1 MLSEKKILNET
12 KNHNS
17 PPPFK
22 LNGRS
27 LINKSILVKHLD
39 LYSPP
44 PFYLEQS
51 FLYIVFTNMYPWT
64 CYQCNNTFKRTINDE
79 EIWRVLEF
87 CLYFTSIP
95 CLINKLILVLNTWKN
110 RFGPT
115 PPPLFFYQSFFSVFC
130 TNISC
135 TLCIRVWT
143 CFQFNYAFN
152 KGFKTHLNPH
162 SPLFGPILLFLYSAV
177 TFHVHHVCMDV

>member
-1 MLSEKKILNET
+1 M
-12 KNHNS
+12 
-17 PPPFK
+17 
-22 LNGRS
+22 
-27 LINKSILVKHLD
+27 D

-79 EIWRVLEF
+79 EIWRILEF

-115 PPPLFFYQSFFSVFC
+115 PPFF
-130 TNISC
+130 TNP
-135 TLCIRVWT
+135 
-143 CFQFNYAFN
+143 F
-152 KGFKTHLNPH
+152 
-162 SPLFGPILLFLYSAV
+162 FLYSAL
-177 TFHVHHVCMDV
+177 TFHVHYVYVYEPAFNSTMRSIKDSRRIWTHTPPSLDQFFYSCIRQ